1 MPASLRDGVY
11 VVRGR
16 GHVRADDLSERAAL
30 RRGARLNLIE
40 GERELVGDLG
50 DE

>member
-16 GHVRADDLSERAAL
+16 GGVRADGLSGRAAL
-30 RRGARLNLIE
+30 NLVE
-40 GERELVGDLG
+40 RERELVGDLG